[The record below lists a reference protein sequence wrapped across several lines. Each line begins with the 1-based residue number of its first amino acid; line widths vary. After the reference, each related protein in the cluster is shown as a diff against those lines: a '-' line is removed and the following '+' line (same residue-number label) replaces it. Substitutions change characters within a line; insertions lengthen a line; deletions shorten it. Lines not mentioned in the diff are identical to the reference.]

1 MTKHLFSKSVGTI
14 LVLSGASKAFN
25 VAAFADEA
33 RLYADAYIADGLHHL
48 AMPAAVALC
57 AVEVWLG
64 LLSISRSYATFAMW
78 PMLALLSFFVWLTA
92 VNAFWPSPFGPIE
105 SCGCFGEL
113 IHFTPLASFIKSA
126 VLWLVA
132 LAAVVMQPK
141 ITADAFK
148 PSRYAIFAM
157 VAGIALPLF
166 SLLALDRMGHGVYLA
181 AFLGLC
187 GTSGFL
193 AWRMHRKQKAVFLS
207 NTKNAN

>member
-1 MTKHLFSKSVGTI
+1 MAKIFNDT
-14 LVLSGASKAFN
+14 VLN
-25 VAAFADEA
+25 DEA

-57 AVEVWLG
+57 AVEIWLG
-64 LLSISRSYATFAMW
+64 LLSISRRYATFALW

-132 LAAVVMQPK
+132 LAAVVIQPK

-148 PSRYAIFAM
+148 PNRYAIFAM
-157 VAGIALPLF
+157 VSGIVLPLF

-181 AFLGLC
+181 AFLGIC
-187 GTSGFL
+187 GASGFL
-193 AWRMHRKQKAVFLS
+193 SWKKAHREE
-207 NTKNAN
+207 

>member
-1 MTKHLFSKSVGTI
+1 MIRHIISKSVGTI

-64 LLSISRSYATFAMW
+64 LLSISRRYATFAMW

-126 VLWLVA
+126 VLWLVT
-132 LAAVVMQPK
+132 LAAVIMQPRVS
-141 ITADAFK
+141 ANALK
-148 PSRYAIFAM
+148 PNRYAICAL
-157 VAGIALPLF
+157 VASLVLPIF
-166 SLLALDRMGHGVYLA
+166 SLVALERLGHGVYLA
-181 AFLGLC
+181 AFLALC
-187 GTSGFL
+187 GTGAFL
-193 AWRMHRKQKAVFLS
+193 VWRRAK
-207 NTKNAN
+207 TP

>member
-1 MTKHLFSKSVGTI
+1 MKWQLPVRI
-14 LVLSGASKAFN
+14 LGFIFILSGATKAFN
-25 VAAFADEA
+25 VGSFAYEV
-33 RLYADAYIADGLHHL
+33 RLYADAYIADGLHLL
-48 AMPAAVALC
+48 AMPAAIALC

-64 LLSISRSYATFAMW
+64 LLSISRHYAVLAMW

-126 VLWLVA
+126 VLWLVT

-148 PSRYAIFAM
+148 PSRYATFAM
-157 VAGIALPLF
+157 VAGITLPLF

-181 AFLGLC
+181 VFIALC
-187 GTSGFL
+187 GASGFL
-193 AWRMHRKQKAVFLS
+193 AWKMARR
-207 NTKNAN
+207 